1 MFSNSEK
8 EVPAASI
15 QVRSSEDELNKA
27 PSSTIP
33 VNDRKEN
40 IGAKEDIPVETVA
53 KETFPGQPNVSQT
66 INLAP
71 ASQPLIGQPVTATSQ
86 LPNNPVP
93 ASQPANPVPA
103 SQPAN
108 PVPASQPANPVPASQ
123 PANPVPA
130 SQPAS
135 QPANPVLTSQ
145 SPVGQLPAEQ
155 PLNQPVVNQQPEQL
169 LRNEA
174 LLSKIAQKKEAVQRL
189 NDELYYLR
197 HCNAELADKEKGTHE
212 RMLLRQKDQQQLL
225 NNYNEHVRSR
235 RATEDDTATIRAKL
249 QELKAM
255 IKNVSVKLTSQ
266 CDAKVATG
274 AISSFWI
281 NLNDAIAKLGTPI
294 PKKRLCMLTEK
305 FLMDVLVQSMNYNT
319 FPGLKISQPYT
330 QLQMWF
336 DKYDPEF
343 CTRLRQE
350 VAKTVV
356 VGTNS
361 APDIQAETSKFSK
374 RMYNSLYSSL
384 LKAYPFMEKYDAQEQ
399 DVGKKYSSLIQRM
412 VEQAT
417 NIGYAIR
424 GQEVEIA
431 AAAVGEGS
439 EPLDLKTMNDEDGQS
454 SGIIQFCVCPPFVV
468 YGSRIEILEKARV
481 LCSPL
486 NKS

>member
-1 MFSNSEK
+1 MLSNSEK
-8 EVPAASI
+8 EVPAAPI

-27 PSSTIP
+27 PSSNIP
-33 VNDRKEN
+33 VNDRKES
-40 IGAKEDIPVETVA
+40 IGAKEDSPVETVV
-53 KETFPGQPNVSQT
+53 KETFHEQPTVSQT
-66 INLAP
+66 INLVP
-71 ASQPLIGQPVTATSQ
+71 AGQPPIGQPETATSQ
-86 LPNNPVP
+86 LPNSPVP
-93 ASQPANPVPA
+93 DSQPANPVPD

-108 PVPASQPANPVPASQ
+108 PAPTNQTLINPLPTSQP
-123 PANPVPA
+123 
-130 SQPAS
+130 
-135 QPANPVLTSQ
+135 
-145 SPVGQLPAEQ
+145 PVGQLPAEQ
-155 PLNQPVVNQQPEQL
+155 IMSQPIVNQQPEQL

-197 HCNAELADKEKGTHE
+197 HCNAQLVDKEKGTQE

-235 RATEDDTATIRAKL
+235 RATEDDTVTIRAKL

-356 VGTNS
+356 VGNNS

-454 SGIIQFCVCPPFVV
+454 AGIIQFCVCPPFVV
-468 YGSRIEILEKARV
+468 YGSRVEILEKARV